1 MPLDKWDSK
10 HVARYVYE
18 YTKGFVLVEGVTDY
32 GLVVHTF
39 NDVVLRV
46 GKFIN

>member
-10 HVARYVYE
+10 HVAR